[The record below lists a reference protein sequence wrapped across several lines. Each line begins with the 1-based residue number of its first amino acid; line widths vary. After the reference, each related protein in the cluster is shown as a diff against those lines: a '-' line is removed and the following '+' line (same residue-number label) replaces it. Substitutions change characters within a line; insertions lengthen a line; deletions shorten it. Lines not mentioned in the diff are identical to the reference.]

1 MISVIG
7 LVIGVIVLIAG
18 LYYLTQA
25 KEDPESRKIYTIV
38 SVIGAVVAAV
48 FAVSLFL

>member
-25 KEDPESRKIYTIV
+25 KDPGKFIRS
-38 SVIGAVVAAV
+38 SV
-48 FAVSLFL
+48 